1 VPTANQTIGDRFST
15 GGPNYREF
23 LYTLSDFAGWGANF
37 DGNGPFVRVQPGG
50 GGVLVEQPNKFGNLS
65 TDKRDFAHTSAPPL
79 GTQPQLGGRPP
90 KKPNVRCDSN
100 PAPDVNAGL
109 GQIGAPDLKVVTP

>member
-1 VPTANQTIGDRFST
+1 IDDQFST

-23 LYTLSDFAGWGANF
+23 LYALTNFSGWGQTF

-50 GGVLVEQPNKFGNLS
+50 GDVLAEAASPSGNLA
-65 TDKRDFAHTSAPPL
+65 TDKQLFAHTIAAPS

-90 KKPNVRCDSN
+90 KKPKVRCDGN
-100 PAPDVNAGL
+100 PVPDVNGPL
-109 GQIGAPDLKVVTP
+109 GQVGAPTPAAVSP